1 MVLAV
6 QKLSR
11 ICGALDQVTLEL
23 VSSNGISTR
32 KLEQKLD
39 EIEQVFTHD
48 IAGNLLYIGVRI
60 KSLRGLLDDA
70 KRNPATSAEADDL

>member
-11 ICGALDQVTLEL
+11 ICGELDKVTLEL
-23 VSSNGISTR
+23 VSNNGQATPSIE
-32 KLEQKLD
+32 KQLD
-39 EIEQVFTHD
+39 EIEDVFTND

-60 KSLRGLLDDA
+60 KSLRSLLEDA
-70 KRNPATSAEADDL
+70 KAHLSPSDVDNL

>member
-11 ICGALDQVTLEL
+11 ICGELDKVTLEL
-23 VSSNGISTR
+23 VSNNGQATTSIE
-32 KLEQKLD
+32 KQLD
-39 EIEQVFTHD
+39 EIEDVFTND

-60 KSLRGLLDDA
+60 KSLRSLLEDA
-70 KRNPATSAEADDL
+70 KAHPSPSDVENL